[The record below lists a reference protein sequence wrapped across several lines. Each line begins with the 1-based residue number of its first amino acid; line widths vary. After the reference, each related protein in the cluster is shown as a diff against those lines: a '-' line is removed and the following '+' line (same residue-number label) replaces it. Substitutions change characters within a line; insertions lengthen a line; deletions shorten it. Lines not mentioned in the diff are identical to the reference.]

1 VLTQVQFLW
10 APVSLIFDS
19 AKNVQNLVRFKTIFE
34 LSANIFG
41 NDEDSDKLQTA
52 LTRKIFSELN
62 KENLCEIP
70 STTNKVLNVH
80 ADLL

>member
-10 APVSLIFDS
+10 APVPIIFDG
-19 AKNVQNLVRFKTIFE
+19 AKNVQNLVRFRIIFE

-52 LTRKIFSELN
+52 LTRKIFSALN

-70 STTNKVLNVH
+70 STTNKIINVH